1 MSTLSH
7 RSRPT
12 LSTIKLNNYVFSV
25 GTFVNGPT
33 LGKQTKD
40 GNVQYV
46 YYVDQGDQNDHY
58 DQDEFEIFPSLVLKK
73 HHSEGHFIKEFR
85 CLDAIKQRIIM
96 PGICYN
102 FPIVHDPP
110 LASCDYMSLC
120 TTFSGFSS
128 TQWNSLFDLELED
141 YISLFMQFSYAV
153 SVYRDVLNLSYVDI
167 HPGNIVHMPV
177 PSTGK
182 YKISYVIRSEGTPVL
197 HYELYTRFIHT
208 IVDFSN
214 SEQFNLFVPMD
225 PSLSE
230 IFTRKKRSTSNSSN
244 REMASLKR
252 VFPLLVEL
260 YEKGCSIFDI
270 SNLSK
275 CGFSPPLFYSSA
287 HGVREWKDIIDKF
300 AQYLEE
306 KQKCDIINIVIDTN
320 IKKDMDTL
328 LFPSFNAFDCKMYI
342 EFIPDIP
349 QESILPKK
357 KRGRPRKYKSNAEKC
372 KYYRLRKK
380 LIGSISPD
388 ESSYDLISKSY
399 ELFELARRATI
410 RKYTCKPSFS
420 FNFPLDSPLIELRL
434 EGNII
439 KVYTKKYIGRHT
451 KITEYIGYK
460 TSTPLSKKE
469 FILKDKNVN
478 KEYFIEGI
486 RYPFI
491 LGGVGS
497 FIRKAEKRENPN
509 VKFEVKDDRLW
520 AISIGNIDSGYE
532 LLC

>member
-1 MSTLSH
+1 MATLSH

-12 LSTIKLNNYVFSV
+12 LSTLILHDIVFSV

-40 GNVQYV
+40 GNVQFV
-46 YYVDQGDQNDHY
+46 YHIDQGDENDHY
-58 DQDEFEIFPSLVLKK
+58 VQDEFEIFPSLVIKK

-85 CLDAIKQRIIM
+85 CLNIIKQKIIN

-102 FPIVHDPP
+102 FPIVHDLP
-110 LASCDYMSLC
+110 LSSCNYMSLC

-128 TQWNSLFDLELED
+128 TQWVNLFDLELED

-153 SVYRDVLNLSYVDI
+153 SVYRDILNLSYTDI

-177 PSTGK
+177 PSAGK
-182 YKISYVIRSEGTPVL
+182 YKVSYVIRKEGTPVL
-197 HYELYTRFIHT
+197 HYELFTRFIHT

-214 SEQFNLFVPMD
+214 SEQFNLFVPTD

-230 IFTRKKRSTSNSSN
+230 IFSRKKRSTSNSSN
-244 REMASLKR
+244 REMASIKR

-260 YEKGCSIFDI
+260 YEKGSSIFDI

-275 CGFSPPLFYSSA
+275 CGFSPPLFYSSS
-287 HGVREWKDIIDKF
+287 HGIKEWKDIVDNFVKI
-300 AQYLEE
+300 LEE
-306 KQKCDIINIVIDTN
+306 KEKGDVINIVNDTN
-320 IKKDMDTL
+320 IRKDMDTL

-342 EFIPDIP
+342 EFLPDIP
-349 QESILPKK
+349 RESILTK
-357 KRGRPRKYKSNAEKC
+357 KRGRPRKYKSNSEKC

-380 LIGSISPD
+380 FIKSIYPD
-388 ESSYDLISKSY
+388 ESSYDSFSKCN
-399 ELFELARRATI
+399 ELFELARRTTI
-410 RKYTCKPSFS
+410 RKYTFKPSFS
-420 FNFPLDSPLIELRL
+420 FNFPLDSPSIELKL
-434 EGNII
+434 EENRI
-439 KVYTKKYIGRHT
+439 KVYSKKFIGRHT

-460 TSTPLSKKE
+460 TLSPLSKND
-469 FILKDKNVN
+469 FVLNDKNIN

-497 FIRKAEKRENPN
+497 SIRKAGKRETPN
-509 VKFEVKDDRLW
+509 VKFEVKDGGIW
-520 AISIGNIDSGYE
+520 AISIGTIDLGCE
-532 LLC
+532 LLY